1 MEKMAKDK
9 TVKAT
14 KKQLSLDVLK
24 KEVKEIDE
32 RMVSLDKKLDDMNI
46 GIVATCA
53 TIETVQRQIK
63 ELYDGYNK
71 IIAYLDENKMSS
83 MEKEARIKE
92 RIGISEEKI
101 AERIRHLYL
110 SISVI
115 FITFLLLALA
125 TRLPPP

>member
-83 MEKEARIKE
+83 MEKEARTKE